1 MRRKIESLTQ
11 KRQELEKEFQQRLQK
26 LKKTV
31 ASISPSEAYANLN
44 QQLSSL
50 LETSSSSKKIFKK
63 KQSRKDFSLLALLKN
78 LVQAQE
84 KIHEQNEKIIAALSQ
99 IDDLFLRFQNLVDAK
114 DQEWDA
120 LSSNHVG
127 LIFKSLEW
135 RVEKLAVE
143 TQDAKLLVKKLYFLR
158 DKLDALIQELSAHES
173 KSLSTTT
180 SHQILNSLKDAAYV
194 SFENRFRGDEAQV
207 KEELSRYQDFFER
220 GKVVDL
226 GCGRGEFLEILQE
239 KGIEA
244 EGIDL
249 NQEMVEYCREKSLTC
264 HQDDLLAWLVNQPD
278 ESLAGIFSSQVI
290 EHLPPS
296 YLRQL
301 IQQAYF
307 KLAPGGKII
316 LETINPTSVFALVQ
330 IYFLDFSHSQPI
342 HPLALQFLL
351 ENHGFE
357 EVRILYGPPPQD
369 EQLQT
374 LPSPENRAEIFNSNI
389 DKLNKL
395 LFAPLNYAV
404 TGVKS

>member
-158 DKLDALIQELSAHES
+158 DKLDA
-173 KSLSTTT
+173 
-180 SHQILNSLKDAAYV
+180 
-194 SFENRFRGDEAQV
+194 
-207 KEELSRYQDFFER
+207 
-220 GKVVDL
+220 
-226 GCGRGEFLEILQE
+226 
-239 KGIEA
+239 
-244 EGIDL
+244 
-249 NQEMVEYCREKSLTC
+249 
-264 HQDDLLAWLVNQPD
+264 
-278 ESLAGIFSSQVI
+278 
-290 EHLPPS
+290 
-296 YLRQL
+296 
-301 IQQAYF
+301 
-307 KLAPGGKII
+307 
-316 LETINPTSVFALVQ
+316 
-330 IYFLDFSHSQPI
+330 
-342 HPLALQFLL
+342 
-351 ENHGFE
+351 
-357 EVRILYGPPPQD
+357 
-369 EQLQT
+369 
-374 LPSPENRAEIFNSNI
+374 
-389 DKLNKL
+389 
-395 LFAPLNYAV
+395 
-404 TGVKS
+404 

>member
-1 MRRKIESLTQ
+1 MRRKIESLAQ
-11 KRQELEKEFQQRLQK
+11 KRQKLEKEFDNSLQK
-26 LKKTV
+26 LKETI
-31 ASISPSEAYANLN
+31 ASIYLSPAETIVTLN

-50 LETSSSSKKIFKK
+50 LETSASPRKLFKK
-63 KQSRKDFSLLALLKN
+63 KQKTESSLLQTLFQSI
-78 LVQAQE
+78 VQTQE
-84 KIHEQNEKIIAALSQ
+84 QIKEQNEKIIDALSQ
-99 IDDLFLRFQNLVDAK
+99 IDEIFRKFQSLVDAK
-114 DQEWDA
+114 DREWDA

-135 RVEKLAVE
+135 RVEKLAAE

-158 DKLDALIQELSAHES
+158 DKLDTLIQGLSTH
-173 KSLSTTT
+173 KSLSTEMNR
-180 SHQILNSLKDAAYV
+180 QLLDSLKDAAYV

-207 KEELSRYQDFFER
+207 KKELSRYRDFFDQ

-226 GCGRGEFLEILQE
+226 GCGRGEFLEILKE

-244 EGIDL
+244 EGVDL
-249 NQEMVEYCREKSLTC
+249 NQEMVEYCREKGLTC
-264 HQDDLLAWLVNQPD
+264 HQDDLLAWLHNQPD

-307 KLAPGGKII
+307 KLAPRGKII

-330 IYFLDFSHSQPI
+330 IYFLDISHSQPI

-357 EVRILYGPPPQD
+357 EVQILYGHPPQE

-374 LPSPENRAEIFNSNI
+374 IPSQENIAEIFNSNI

-395 LFAPLNYAV
+395 LFASLNYAV
-404 TGVKS
+404 MGVKS

>member
-180 SHQILNSLKDAAYV
+180 S
-194 SFENRFRGDEAQV
+194 EAQV
-207 KEELSRYQDFFER
+207 KEELFRYQDFFER

-244 EGIDL
+244 EGVDL
-249 NQEMVEYCREKSLTC
+249 NQEMVEYCREKGFTC

-301 IQQAYF
+301 IQQAY
-307 KLAPGGKII
+307 
-316 LETINPTSVFALVQ
+316 PTSVFALVQ

>member
-1 MRRKIESLTQ
+1 
-11 KRQELEKEFQQRLQK
+11 
-26 LKKTV
+26 
-31 ASISPSEAYANLN
+31 
-44 QQLSSL
+44 
-50 LETSSSSKKIFKK
+50 
-63 KQSRKDFSLLALLKN
+63 
-78 LVQAQE
+78 
-84 KIHEQNEKIIAALSQ
+84 
-99 IDDLFLRFQNLVDAK
+99 
-114 DQEWDA
+114 
-120 LSSNHVG
+120 
-127 LIFKSLEW
+127 
-135 RVEKLAVE
+135 
-143 TQDAKLLVKKLYFLR
+143 
-158 DKLDALIQELSAHES
+158 
-173 KSLSTTT
+173 
-180 SHQILNSLKDAAYV
+180 V

-207 KEELSRYQDFFER
+207 KEELFRYQDFFER

-244 EGIDL
+244 EG
-249 NQEMVEYCREKSLTC
+249 V
-264 HQDDLLAWLVNQPD
+264 LLAWLVNQPD

>member
-180 SHQILNSLKDAAYV
+180 SYQILNSLKDAAYV

-207 KEELSRYQDFFER
+207 KEALSRYQGFFER

-249 NQEMVEYCREKSLTC
+249 NQEMVEYCREKGLTC

-342 HPLALQFLL
+342 HPLASVSYTHL
-351 ENHGFE
+351 
-357 EVRILYGPPPQD
+357 
-369 EQLQT
+369 T
-374 LPSPENRAEIFNSNI
+374 LPTN
-389 DKLNKL
+389 
-395 LFAPLNYAV
+395 
-404 TGVKS
+404 